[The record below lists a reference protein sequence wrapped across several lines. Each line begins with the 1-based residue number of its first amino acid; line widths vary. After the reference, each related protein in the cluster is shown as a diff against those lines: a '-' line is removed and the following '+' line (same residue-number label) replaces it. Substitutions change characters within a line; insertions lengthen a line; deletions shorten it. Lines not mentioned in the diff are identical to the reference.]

1 MYADAILI
9 SMTCTDLVNL
19 AHSAAYEVAKILHRD
34 ISGGNILIDKDGN
47 GMLIDWDMC
56 VWLENKEEVEKIG
69 QTIVRDYV
77 TSVYA

>member
-34 ISGGNILIDKDGN
+34 VSGGNILIDKDGN

-56 VWLENKEEVEKIG
+56 KRTDSKKKPRRPWR
-69 QTIVRDYV
+69 TVRL
-77 TSVYA
+77 